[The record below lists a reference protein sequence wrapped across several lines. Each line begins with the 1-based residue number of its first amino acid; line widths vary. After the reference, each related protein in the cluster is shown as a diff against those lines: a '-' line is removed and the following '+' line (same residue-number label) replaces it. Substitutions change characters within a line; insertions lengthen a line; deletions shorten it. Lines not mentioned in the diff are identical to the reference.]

1 VPHSQMCRALRRS
14 MKLSVDRLREAV
26 STPPRADGAPQVR
39 RAAVAM
45 IVDPHFNVL
54 LMQRAERVG
63 DPWSGHLSFPGG
75 HVEDDDANDLAAAIR
90 ETEEEIGLILTQG
103 QFLGALDPIQTQG
116 RGVPRR
122 TIASFLFAVPQLPTV
137 HPNDEVAA
145 VHTIGLAPLLHGA
158 GRSHFTLDYAHQP
171 WRLPQ
176 VHFSGGK
183 LWGLTLQIVDDL
195 LHRLDGKGT
204 GLERPVET
212 P

>member
-1 VPHSQMCRALRRS
+1 
-14 MKLSVDRLREAV
+14 
-26 STPPRADGAPQVR
+26 
-39 RAAVAM
+39 M
-45 IVDPHFNVL
+45 IVDPQFNVL
-54 LMQRAERVG
+54 LMQRAEREG

-75 HVEDDDANDLAAAIR
+75 HVEDDDGGDLAAAIR
-90 ETEEEIGLILTQG
+90 ETHEEIGLVLTHSQL
-103 QFLGALDPIQTQG
+103 LGALDPIQTRG

-122 TIASFLFAVPQLPTV
+122 VIAPFLFVVPQLPTV
-137 HPNDEVAA
+137 RPNDEVAA
-145 VHTIGLAPLLHGA
+145 VHTIGLSPLLYGS
-158 GRSHFTLDYAHQP
+158 GRSHFTLTHADQP

-195 LHRLDGKGT
+195 LNRLDGRGT